1 MDDPTLLIHW
11 LFSCLALSIMV
22 ARLAWRRIARQEYN
36 LGDWLT
42 IAACVCALTRL
53 GLIHVVLTWGTNNVS
68 PKYRQTHTFTDEEI
82 YRREIGSKLSIVNR
96 VFYNS
101 YLWLQKLVLLD
112 VYRRLLL
119 NLRYEK
125 ITIWTFSF
133 VFFATYVACQ
143 VTTFSECNP
152 FHLYWQVVPDPGS
165 CSKAQL
171 QLVVVGVL
179 NIVTDFMLLVLPIP
193 LVVSLK
199 TPWQRKVQLYA
210 LFTLG
215 IFIIAITI
223 IRLPINI
230 TNKDSQ
236 INRTTWASVELLTAA
251 LVVNAP
257 TLYGMWNKRRQKKA
271 SSKSHGTSG
280 LHYYAGG
287 GTHALTIHRSTVR
300 AGAEETYAMSSRRK
314 IGPMEGIMQTKE
326 VIVSE
331 FRQDGDRIN
340 GRYENLP
347 DDAENAS
354 NHSSQHGILKN

>member
-1 MDDPTLLIHW
+1 
-11 LFSCLALSIMV
+11 MV
-22 ARLAWRRIARQEYN
+22 VRLVWRKVSKQDFN
-36 LGDWLT
+36 LGDWFT
-42 IAACVCALTRL
+42 VAAIVCTLTRL

-68 PKYRQTHTFTDEEI
+68 AAYRKTHTFTNEEI

-119 NLRYEK
+119 NLRFEK
-125 ITIWTFSF
+125 ITIWSFSF

-165 CSKAQL
+165 CSKAQM

-179 NIVTDFMLLVLPIP
+179 NIVTDFMLLVLPLP
-193 LVVSLK
+193 LVFSLK

-215 IFIIAITI
+215 VFIIAITV

-236 INRTTWASVELLTAA
+236 INRTTWASTELFTAA
-251 LVVNAP
+251 VVVNAP
-257 TLYGMWNKRRQKKA
+257 TIYGLWNKRRQAKT

-280 LHYYAGG
+280 LHYYGG
-287 GTHALTIHRSTVR
+287 GTNISTVHKSTVR
-300 AGAEETYAMSSRRK
+300 RGDPEEAYAMNVRRK
-314 IGPMEGIMQTKE
+314 MGPMEGIMQTKE

-331 FRQDGDRIN
+331 FRQEGDHRL
-340 GRYENLP
+340 GGPYEHLP
-347 DDAENAS
+347 DDVENAS
-354 NHSSQHGILKN
+354 SHSSQHGILKN